1 MEGFKAYPK
10 KDWENQGKIVK
21 EVVKRKEVASGK
33 ARSNVLILVVF
44 DRSGSMGQNGKIV
57 EARNG
62 YNNFINQQKALPGN
76 ADVTLAI
83 FDDKYDIMYNAMDV
97 NRISELKEGRI
108 RPRGM
113 TRLYDAIGKT
123 INSVDDSKYDGVI
136 VLVTT
141 DGFENDSREYAAKDI
156 KKLISAKK
164 KLGWEIIF
172 SGTDE
177 SCVSDA
183 KKLGIENS
191 YVYTNDGTG
200 YTAAWSANTV
210 CTMSYRNE
218 EVDNPVES
226 VTDGNNNT
234 SVGYDED

>member
-10 KDWENQGKIVK
+10 KNWANQEKTVK
-21 EVVKRKEVASGK
+21 EVVKRKEVAAGK

-62 YNNFINQQKALPGN
+62 YNNFIKDQKALPGN

-83 FDDKYDIMYNAMDV
+83 FDDKYDIMYNAMDI

-141 DGFENDSREYAAKDI
+141 DGDENDSREYTSKDI
-156 KKLISAKK
+156 KKLVSAKK
-164 KLGWEIIF
+164 RLGWEIIF
-172 SGTDE
+172 SGTTE
-177 SCVSDA
+177 SSVTDS
-183 KKLGIENS
+183 KKLGVTKS
-191 YVYTNDGTG
+191 YVY
-200 YTAAWSANTV
+200 
-210 CTMSYRNE
+210 
-218 EVDNPVES
+218 VDNGAGQREAWGIHGGETMCYRASSSTTVS
-226 VTDGNNNT
+226 ATDVTEDSGENT
-234 SVGYDED
+234 HGE